1 MDEKLSRQIYVFKAL
16 CLFSIVMA
24 STPYKGIENV
34 NYVRL
39 LDSFSFSGV
48 LGFFI
53 VSGYFFGLSNYGFRE
68 LCIKKFRG
76 IVIPWLFCSFV
87 WYVRGLLYGRE
98 FDFVE
103 MVLYLLGKG
112 NIFCLFPLMLLCY
125 LVLYRFRTNNVVL
138 YGFIVLNIVSRILS
152 VSGVIGYTA
161 YNLFN
166 YIGLFSIG
174 LLIASRKYKMDEF
187 RGQFVTFVSVVFIGA
202 SVVLVNISD
211 FFDVIL
217 WFLESFGWLAL
228 TYVLAF
234 NHLYDNDIFV
244 SLGKLTM
251 PIYMYNYFLSPRLF
265 TEGIMID
272 DFFVALCRPFAVIA
286 IMYVVIRILINVFEE
301 TALERGFKILFGIR
315 L

>member
-68 LCIKKFRG
+68 LCIKKFKG
-76 IVIPWLFCSFV
+76 IVIPWLFCSLV

-125 LVLYRFRTNNVVL
+125 LVLWKFKSNNIVL
-138 YGFIVLNIVSRILS
+138 YICVIINIISRVLS
-152 VSGVIGYTA
+152 VSNIIGYTT

-174 LLIASRKYKMDEF
+174 LIICNRKYKMDEF
-187 RGQFVTFVSVVFIGA
+187 RGQFVTFVSIVFIGV
-202 SVVLVNISD
+202 SVLFVDISNL
-211 FFDVIL
+211 FDVIL
-217 WFLESFGWLAL
+217 WFMESFGWLAL
-228 TYVLAF
+228 AYVLAF
-234 NHLYDNDIFV
+234 NHMYDNDIFV

-251 PIYMYNYFLSPRLF
+251 PIYMYNYFLSPNLF

-272 DFFVALCRPFAVIA
+272 DFFVALCRPFAVIG
-286 IMYVVIRILINVFEE
+286 IMYVVIRILINVFEQ
-301 TALERGFKILFGIR
+301 TPLEKGFKILFGIR